1 MFDAMALSPVFSFD
15 HSAKLPD
22 LKFLMQTLPTPERGE
37 KVQVT
42 YRKGIKVHYE
52 FYWSKKFDDGEVVGT
67 EVEVRYDPFDIS
79 RVFAFV
85 KGEWTPCDAAHFLA
99 LRHHSVRELQLISDE
114 LRKRRSASAQQYPIT
129 IKHIAEFLASVEAEE
144 QLGIQRLCDAESRDI
159 LQAIDVSYAAQFPL
173 FQALSSPLS
182 MPDEGE
188 DGDDSGGMDEAEIY
202 GDYE

>member
-42 YRKGIKVHYE
+42 YRKGVKVHYE

-85 KGEWTPCDAAHFLA
+85 KGEWVPCDAAHFLA
-99 LRHHSVRELQLISDE
+99 LRNHSVRELQLITDE
-114 LRKRRSASAQQYPIT
+114 LRKRRSASAQQYPLT
-129 IKHIAEFLASVEAEE
+129 IKHIAEFLASVESEE

-173 FQALSSPLS
+173 FQAPPSPLLES
-182 MPDEGE
+182 NEDEDDDDENAE
-188 DGDDSGGMDEAEIY
+188 DSVEIY
-202 GDYE
+202 GDY